1 MKIEKISIKNWR
13 SIKDQVIYAQ
23 DLMVI
28 IGQNNHGKSNLLSS
42 ILFFFGEIKHHDL
55 DFHRGATELFVELQF
70 GSLDESDS
78 STFKKYLTSEGKIV
92 VRKTAYLSGSF
103 EYRGYIENPTEE
115 WLQEANASAYTKREL
130 ASSLPF
136 HPYLPDTGRIS
147 KQDIID
153 AQATYIEQNRGAIS
167 FSYELETTNFLGL
180 KSVASRIF
188 GEVYFIPA
196 VKEASDDFTSKD
208 SSVFGKMYSDVVAL
222 MSEGNEEWKATK
234 ENLGKLF
241 ATLNKKDKDGN
252 LNEGRPKQLSD
263 FEEELAKELVTWGA
277 RVDIEVSSPDIES
290 VFKANTQVWV
300 DDGVRT
306 DIKRKGHGLQRALT
320 VALIQVVA
328 KRAIAAAANSDNEA
342 EGARNVS
349 NSRYFIF
356 EEPELYLHPQ
366 AQRSLFDSFINLSES
381 GGQVILCTHS
391 SGLID
396 VERYKSIYIA
406 TKEAGSDETTV
417 KQCVDNLFESDANKD
432 FNLSYWINPDRGE
445 LFFASKVV
453 LLEGATEKTVFPLL
467 AKQIGVFRYD
477 YTLIDC
483 GSKDS
488 IPLYVKLLN
497 KFKIPYVAVY
507 DRDHQQGKKPDA
519 ITSANTSTQKIEDA
533 IDPSVGKSLILVND
547 IEEELGLPKGGSSK
561 PYIALN
567 HITSSGF
574 VLNEKMKQKIRFVY
588 GIEFRYNKRC
598 PLTNV
603 RYALICR

>member
-1 MKIEKISIKNWR
+1 
-13 SIKDQVIYAQ
+13 
-23 DLMVI
+23 MVI

-42 ILFFFGEIKHHDL
+42 ILFFFGEIKHQDL
-55 DFHRGATELFVELQF
+55 DFHRGSTELSVELQF
-70 GSLDESDS
+70 GSLDESDKT
-78 STFKKYLTSEGKIV
+78 TFKKYLTAEGKVV
-92 VRKTAYLSGSF
+92 VRKTAYLGGSF
-103 EYRGYIENPTEE
+103 EYRGYIENPTDE
-115 WLQEANASAYTKREL
+115 WLQEQNASVFAKRDI
-130 ASSLPF
+130 ASNLPF
-136 HPYLPDTGRIS
+136 NQFLPPTGRIS
-147 KQDIID
+147 KQDIVD
-153 AQATYIEQNRGAIS
+153 AQIAYIDQNKETIS
-167 FSYELETTNFLGL
+167 FSFELESTNFLGL
-180 KSVASRIF
+180 KSVASGIF

-208 SSVFGKMYSDVVAL
+208 SSVFGKMYADVVAL
-222 MSEGNEEWKATK
+222 MSESNEEWKATK
-234 ENLGKLF
+234 ESLGKLF
-241 ATLNKKDKDGN
+241 ATLNKKDNDGN
-252 LNEGRPKQLSD
+252 LNEGRPHQLSD
-263 FEEELAKELVTWGA
+263 FEEELASELVTWGA

-328 KRAIAAAANSDNEA
+328 KRAIAAVANNST
-342 EGARNVS
+342 EGEGNRKVS

-366 AQRSLFDSFINLSES
+366 AQRSLFDSFVNLSES
-381 GGQVILCTHS
+381 GNQVILCTHS

-406 TKEAGSDETTV
+406 TKEAGTDETAV
-417 KQCVDNLFESDANKD
+417 KQCVDDLFEGDSKKD

-453 LLEGATEKTVFPLL
+453 LLEGATEKTVLPLL
-467 AKQIGVFRYD
+467 AKEIGVFRYD

-488 IPLYVKLLN
+488 IPLYIKLLN
-497 KFKIPYVAVY
+497 KFKIPYVAIY
-507 DRDHQQGKKPDA
+507 DRDHQQGKSADA
-519 ITSANTSTQKIEDA
+519 IASANTSTEKIEEV
-533 IDPSVGKSLILVND
+533 IDPAVGASIVLVND

-567 HITSSGF
+567 HITSVDFSLSEG
-574 VLNEKMKQKIRFVY
+574 MKQKVRMAY
-588 GIEFRYNKRC
+588 GVEDQ
-598 PLTNV
+598 V
-603 RYALICR
+603 

>member
-1 MKIEKISIKNWR
+1 MKIEKITIKNWR
-13 SIKDQVIYAQ
+13 SIKNQVVYAQ

-42 ILFFFGEIKHHDL
+42 MLFFFGEIKHHDL
-55 DFHRGATELFVELQF
+55 DFHKGSTELFVELQF
-70 GSLDESDS
+70 GCLDESDNT
-78 STFKKYLTSEGKIV
+78 TFKKYLTSEGKIV
-92 VRKTAYLSGSF
+92 VRKTAYLGGSF

-115 WLQEANASAYTKREL
+115 WLQEVNASAYTKREL

-136 HPYLPDTGRIS
+136 HPFLPATGRIS
-147 KQDIID
+147 KQDIVD
-153 AQATYIEQNRGAIS
+153 AQAAYIEQNRDAIN
-167 FSYELETTNFLGL
+167 FSYELEATNFLGL
-180 KSVASRIF
+180 KSVASGIF

-222 MSEGNEEWKATK
+222 MSENNDEWKTTK

-252 LNEGRPKQLSD
+252 VNEGRPQQLSD
-263 FEEELAKELVTWGA
+263 FEEELATELVTWGA
-277 RVDIEVSSPDIES
+277 RVDIEVSSQDIES

-328 KRAIAAAANSDNEA
+328 KRAIAAAANNGNEG
-342 EGARNVS
+342 EGARKVS

-366 AQRSLFDSFINLSES
+366 AQRSLFDSFVNLSES
-381 GGQVILCTHS
+381 GSQVILCTHS

-406 TKEAGSDETTV
+406 TKETGSDETTV
-417 KQCVDNLFESDANKD
+417 KQCVDDLFEGDAKKD

-467 AKQIGVFRYD
+467 AKEIGVFRYD

-483 GSKDS
+483 GSKDN

-507 DRDHQQGKKPDA
+507 DRDHQQGKGADA
-519 ITSANTSTQKIEDA
+519 IASANTSTQKIEDV
-533 IDPSVGKSLILVND
+533 IDSTIGKSLVLDND

-567 HITSSGF
+567 HITSQGF
-574 VLNEKMKQKIRFVY
+574 TLSEVMKQKISLAY
-588 GIEFRYNKRC
+588 GIE
-598 PLTNV
+598 V
-603 RYALICR
+603 EA

>member
-1 MKIEKISIKNWR
+1 MKIEKIDVKNWR
-13 SIKDQVIYAQ
+13 SIKEQELQAQ

-55 DFHRGATELFVELQF
+55 DFFHGSTELYVELTF
-70 GSLDESDS
+70 GSLDDSDKV
-78 STFKKYLTSEGKIV
+78 TFKKYLTSDDKIV
-92 VRKTAYLSGSF
+92 VRKSAFLGGSF
-103 EYRGYIENPTEE
+103 EYRGYIENPSEE
-115 WLQEANASAYTKREL
+115 WLQESNASAYTKREL
-130 ASSLPF
+130 ANSLPF
-136 HPYLPDTGRIS
+136 HPFLPDSGRIT
-147 KQDIID
+147 KQNIID
-153 AQATYIEQNRGAIS
+153 AQTSYIEQNRDEIE
-167 FSYELETTNFLGL
+167 FTFEMQTTNFLGL
-180 KSVASRIF
+180 KSVAKGIF

-208 SSVFGKMYSDVVAL
+208 SSVFGKMYADVVAL
-222 MSEGNEEWKATK
+222 MSEHNDDWKETK
-234 ENLGKLF
+234 EKLGNLF
-241 ATLNKKDKDGN
+241 STLNKNDHDGN
-252 LNEGRPKQLSD
+252 ENEDRPQQLSD
-263 FEEELAKELVTWGA
+263 FEEELTNELVSWGA
-277 RVDIEVSSPDIES
+277 RVDIEVSPPDIES

-328 KRAIAAAANSDNEA
+328 KRAIADSENEGEEN
-342 EGARNVS
+342 EGNRKVS

-366 AQRSLFDSFINLSES
+366 AQRSLFDSFVGLSES
-381 GGQVILCTHS
+381 GSQVILCTHS

-406 TKEAGSDETTV
+406 TKENGSDETKV
-417 KQCVDNLFESDANKD
+417 KQCAENLFEGDSKKD

-467 AKQIGVFRYD
+467 AKKLGVFRYE

-488 IPLYVKLLN
+488 IPLYVRLLN
-497 KFKIPYVAVY
+497 KFSIPYVAVY
-507 DRDHQQGKKPDA
+507 DRDHQANKNENA
-519 ITSANTSTQKIEDA
+519 IASADISTQKIEDE
-533 IDPSVGKSLILVND
+533 INTDLGSTVILMND
-547 IEEELGLPKGGSSK
+547 IEEELGLPNGGSSK
-561 PYIALN
+561 PYVALN
-567 HITSSGF
+567 HISAEAFTISESMTD
-574 VLNEKMKQKIRFVY
+574 K
-588 GIEFRYNKRC
+588 
-598 PLTNV
+598 V
-603 RYALICR
+603 RAIYDAQA

>member
-1 MKIEKISIKNWR
+1 MKIEKITIKNWR
-13 SIKDQVIYAQ
+13 SIKGQVIYAQ

-55 DFHRGATELFVELQF
+55 DFHKGSTELFVELQF
-70 GSLDESDS
+70 GCLDESDNT
-78 STFKKYLTSEGKIV
+78 TFKKYLTSEGKIV
-92 VRKTAYLSGSF
+92 VRKTAYLGGSF

-115 WLQEANASAYTKREL
+115 WLQEANASAYAKREL

-136 HPYLPDTGRIS
+136 HPFLPATGRIS
-147 KQDIID
+147 KQDIVD
-153 AQATYIEQNRGAIS
+153 AQAAYIEQNRDAIN
-167 FSYELETTNFLGL
+167 FSYELEATNFLGL
-180 KSVASRIF
+180 KSVASGIF
-188 GEVYFIPA
+188 GEIYFIPA

-222 MSEGNEEWKATK
+222 MSESNDEWKTTK

-252 LNEGRPKQLSD
+252 VNEGRPKQLSD
-263 FEEELAKELVTWGA
+263 FEDELATELVTWGA

-328 KRAIAAAANSDNEA
+328 KRAIAAAANNGDEG
-342 EGARNVS
+342 EGARKVS

-366 AQRSLFDSFINLSES
+366 AQRSLFDSFVNLSES
-381 GGQVILCTHS
+381 GSQVILCTHS

-406 TKEAGSDETTV
+406 NKETGSDETTV
-417 KQCVDNLFESDANKD
+417 KQCVDDLFEGDAKKD

-467 AKQIGVFRYD
+467 AKKIGVFRYD

-483 GSKDS
+483 GSKDN

-507 DRDHQQGKKPDA
+507 DRDHQQGKGADA
-519 ITSANTSTQKIEDA
+519 IASANTSTQKIEDV
-533 IDPSVGKSLILVND
+533 IDPALGKSLVLVND

-567 HITSSGF
+567 HITSQGF
-574 VLNEKMKQKIRFVY
+574 TLSEGMKQKISLAY
-588 GIEFRYNKRC
+588 GIE
-598 PLTNV
+598 V
-603 RYALICR
+603 EA

>member
-1 MKIEKISIKNWR
+1 
-13 SIKDQVIYAQ
+13 
-23 DLMVI
+23 MVI

-55 DFHRGATELFVELQF
+55 DFHKGSTELFVELQF
-70 GSLDESDS
+70 RCLDESDNT
-78 STFKKYLTSEGKIV
+78 TFKKYLTSEGKIV
-92 VRKTAYLSGSF
+92 VRKTAYLGGSF

-136 HPYLPDTGRIS
+136 HPFIPATGRIS
-147 KQDIID
+147 KQDIVD
-153 AQATYIEQNRGAIS
+153 AQAAYIEQNRDAIN
-167 FSYELETTNFLGL
+167 FSYELEATNFLGL
-180 KSVASRIF
+180 KSVASGIF

-222 MSEGNEEWKATK
+222 MSESNDEWKTTK

-241 ATLNKKDKDGN
+241 ETLNKKDKDGN
-252 LNEGRPKQLSD
+252 VNEGRPKQLSD
-263 FEEELAKELVTWGA
+263 FEEELATELVTWGA

-328 KRAIAAAANSDNEA
+328 KRAIAAAANNGDEG
-342 EGARNVS
+342 EGARKVS

-366 AQRSLFDSFINLSES
+366 AQRSLFDSFVNLSES
-381 GGQVILCTHS
+381 GSQVILCTHS

-406 TKEAGSDETTV
+406 TKETGSDETTV
-417 KQCVDNLFESDANKD
+417 KQCVDDLFEGDAKKD

-467 AKQIGVFRYD
+467 AKKIGVFRYD

-483 GSKDS
+483 GSKDN

-507 DRDHQQGKKPDA
+507 DRDHQQGKGADA
-519 ITSANTSTQKIEDA
+519 IASANTSTQKIEDV
-533 IDPSVGKSLILVND
+533 IDPAVGKSLFLVND

-567 HITSSGF
+567 HVTSQGF
-574 VLNEKMKQKIRFVY
+574 TLSDGMKQKISLAY
-588 GIEFRYNKRC
+588 GIEFE
-598 PLTNV
+598 
-603 RYALICR
+603 A

>member
-1 MKIEKISIKNWR
+1 MKIEKITIKNWR

-55 DFHRGATELFVELQF
+55 DFHKGSTELFVELQF
-70 GSLDESDS
+70 GCLDESDNT
-78 STFKKYLTSEGKIV
+78 TFKKYLTSEGKIV
-92 VRKTAYLSGSF
+92 VRKTAYLGGSF

-136 HPYLPDTGRIS
+136 HPFIPATGRIS
-147 KQDIID
+147 KQDIVD
-153 AQATYIEQNRGAIS
+153 AQAAYIEQNRDAIN
-167 FSYELETTNFLGL
+167 FSYELEATNFLGL
-180 KSVASRIF
+180 KSVASGIF

-222 MSEGNEEWKATK
+222 MSESNDEWKTTK

-241 ATLNKKDKDGN
+241 ETLNKKDKDGN
-252 LNEGRPKQLSD
+252 VNEGRPKQLSD
-263 FEEELAKELVTWGA
+263 FEEELATELVTWGA

-328 KRAIAAAANSDNEA
+328 KRAIAAAANNGDEG
-342 EGARNVS
+342 EGARKVS

-366 AQRSLFDSFINLSES
+366 AQRSLFDSFVNLSES
-381 GGQVILCTHS
+381 GSQVILCTHS

-406 TKEAGSDETTV
+406 TKETGSDETTV
-417 KQCVDNLFESDANKD
+417 KQCVDDLFEGDAKKD

-467 AKQIGVFRYD
+467 AKKIGVFRYD

-483 GSKDS
+483 GSKDN

-507 DRDHQQGKKPDA
+507 DRDHQQGKGADA
-519 ITSANTSTQKIEDA
+519 IASANTSTQKIEDV
-533 IDPSVGKSLILVND
+533 IDPAVGKSLVLVND

-567 HITSSGF
+567 HITSQGF
-574 VLNEKMKQKIRFVY
+574 TLSEGMKQKISLAY
-588 GIEFRYNKRC
+588 GIE
-598 PLTNV
+598 V
-603 RYALICR
+603 EA

>member
-1 MKIEKISIKNWR
+1 VKIEKIKIRNWR
-13 SIKDQVIYAQ
+13 SIKEQDLQAQ

-42 ILFFFGEIKHHDL
+42 ILFFFGEIKHQDL
-55 DFHRGATELFVELQF
+55 DFHHGSTELSVELQF
-70 GSLDESDS
+70 GELDDADKT
-78 STFKKYLTSEGKIV
+78 TFKKYLTSDNKIV
-92 VRKTAYLSGSF
+92 VRKTAFLCGSF
-103 EYRGYIENPTEE
+103 EYRGYIENPSEE

-147 KQDIID
+147 KQHIID
-153 AQATYIEQNRGAIS
+153 AQNYYIDQNRDDIEFS
-167 FSYELETTNFLGL
+167 FELETTNFLGL
-180 KSVASRIF
+180 KSVAKGIF

-208 SSVFGKMYSDVVAL
+208 SSIFGKMYADVVSL
-222 MSEGNEEWKATK
+222 MSEHNDDWKETK
-234 ENLGKLF
+234 EKLGKLF
-241 ATLNKKDKDGN
+241 STLNKNDGDGN
-252 LNEGRPKQLSD
+252 ENEERPQQLVD
-263 FEEELAKELVTWGA
+263 FEEELTNELVSWGA
-277 RVDIEVSSPDIES
+277 KIDIEVNPPDIES

-300 DDGVRT
+300 NDGVRT

-328 KRAIAAAANSDNEA
+328 KRAIVAAEDDDEENGGNRKA
-342 EGARNVS
+342 S

-366 AQRSLFDSFINLSES
+366 AQRSLFDSFVGLSES
-381 GGQVILCTHS
+381 GSQVVLCTHS

-406 TKEAGSDETTV
+406 TKENGSDETRV
-417 KQCVDNLFESDANKD
+417 KQCTDDLFEGDSKKD

-453 LLEGATEKTVFPLL
+453 LLEGATEKTVLPLL
-467 AKQIGVFRYD
+467 AREIDVFKYE

-483 GSKDS
+483 GSKDN

-497 KFKIPYVAVY
+497 KFLIPYVAVY
-507 DRDHQQGKKPDA
+507 DQDHQAHKGADA
-519 ITSANTSTQKIEDA
+519 RASADTSTQKIEDE
-533 IDPSVGKSLILVND
+533 INHDIGSSIVLIND
-547 IEEELGLPKGGSSK
+547 IEEELGLPNGGSSK

-567 HITSSGF
+567 HISSDDF
-574 VLNEKMKQKIRFVY
+574 TISEEMEDKIRSIY
-588 GIEFRYNKRC
+588 D
-598 PLTNV
+598 
-603 RYALICR
+603 AQA